1 MTIYNYPCSVCNTK
15 FDWAIPEPR
24 LGNTCPDCKNK
35 MMDELV
41 AWGEVQ
47 EKDKEKLHA
56 QMDSWWD
63 NLPKDAQ
70 EKAFFSVV
78 KRLQKYECEEDLSYR
93 QVLDKFGFDGS
104 GSGYYLGVNCGFMNL
119 HNCIAPHNEMQEMR
133 QVLRD
138 KKQRDAVIAESFRI
152 KSTCDRCGYQ
162 SMEIYPDDDYRMCPQ
177 FDCEGIMR

>member
-1 MTIYNYPCSVCNTK
+1 
-15 FDWAIPEPR
+15 
-24 LGNTCPDCKNK
+24 

-41 AWGEVQ
+41 TFGEVQ
-47 EKDKEKLHA
+47 GKDEEKLHA
-56 QMDSWWD
+56 QMDDWWN

-104 GSGYYLGVNCGFMNL
+104 GSGYYLGINCGFMNL

-133 QVLRD
+133 KALRD
-138 KKQRDAVIAESFRI
+138 KKQRDAAIRESFRI
-152 KSTCDRCGYQ
+152 KSQCDRCGYQ
-162 SMEIYPDDDYRMCPQ
+162 SMDIRPEDDIMCPML
-177 FDCEGIMR
+177 DCEGSMI